1 MKNDLSC
8 AVVRDLLPSFV
19 EGLTSEE
26 TNLAVESH
34 LSACPDCMARKD
46 AMTAP
51 AEPVETAEQGREV
64 DYLKTV
70 KRKSGRRVVIAVLC
84 TVLLIV
90 AGFAAKIFIIGT
102 PAQEQDLFVAEAAEE
117 NGILRLSIST
127 PSSATAF
134 WGWTVDTADGVADIH
149 ARSVLVSPLFPNGGG
164 TVEVPL
170 DGVEEVRLC
179 GRTIWQ
185 DGTLIQER
193 VARLYEARTPYVG
206 DMPALNIIAEL
217 AHIRPNFGDYLN
229 SLHTSSQPYR
239 WTLEFTRDGWQG
251 AIGKDPNAFD
261 TCMARYAIQLLA
273 LVENLDEVGWTYTD
287 HQGEAHSSFITVEEA
302 DALLPELMDAY
313 SQTHAGCD
321 WKPLSSVKDYYN
333 ASAAEL
339 QRLVEVT
346 GISS

>member
-1 MKNDLSC
+1 MKNDLTC
-8 AVVRDLLPSFV
+8 GVVRDLLPSYV
-19 EGLTSEE
+19 EGMTSDE
-26 TNLAVESH
+26 TNAAVEAH
-34 LSACPDCMARKD
+34 LAACPDCAARRD
-46 AMTAP
+46 AMTSP
-51 AEPVETAEQGREV
+51 AEPAEAAEQSREV

-70 KRKSGRRVVIAVLC
+70 KRKSGRRVVAAVLC
-84 TVLLIV
+84 TVLLIA

-102 PAQEQDLFVAEAAEE
+102 PAQEGELFVAEAVEE

-127 PSSATAF
+127 PSSATAY
-134 WGWTVDTADGVADIH
+134 WGWKVDTADGVANIS

-170 DGVEEVRLC
+170 DGIGEVWLC
-179 GRTIWQ
+179 GRVVWQ
-185 DGTLIQER
+185 DGILIQER

-206 DMPALNIIAEL
+206 DIPALNHISEL
-217 AHIRPNFGDYLN
+217 ARIRSNFGDYTN
-229 SLHTSSQPYR
+229 SLHTSSWPYR

-251 AIGKDPNAFD
+251 AIGKDPNTFD

>member
-1 MKNDLSC
+1 MKNDLTC
-8 AVVRDLLPSFV
+8 GVVRDLLPSYV
-19 EGLTSEE
+19 EGMTSDE
-26 TNLAVESH
+26 TNAAVEAH
-34 LSACPDCMARKD
+34 LAACPDCAARRD
-46 AMTAP
+46 AMTSP
-51 AEPVETAEQGREV
+51 AEPAEAAEQSREV

-84 TVLLIV
+84 TLAVML
-90 AGFAAKIFIIGT
+90 AGCALKVFVIGT
-102 PAQEQDLFVAEAAEE
+102 PAQEQDLFVAEAVDE

-170 DGVEEVRLC
+170 DGIGEVWLC
-179 GRTIWQ
+179 GRVVWQ
-185 DGTLIQER
+185 DGILIQER

-206 DMPALNIIAEL
+206 DIPALNHISEL
-217 AHIRPNFGDYLN
+217 ARIRSNFGDYTN
-229 SLHTSSQPYR
+229 SLHTSSWPYR

-251 AIGKDPNAFD
+251 AIGKDPNTFD

-287 HQGEAHSSFITVEEA
+287 HQGEVHSGFITVKEA
-302 DALLPELMDAY
+302 NALLPELTDAY
-313 SQTHAGCD
+313 NQTHAGCD
-321 WKPLSSVKDYYN
+321 WRPLPSVKSYYN
-333 ASAAEL
+333 APPAEL
-339 QRLVEVT
+339 QRLVDIT
-346 GISS
+346 QISS

>member
-1 MKNDLSC
+1 MKNDLTC

-26 TNLAVESH
+26 TNRAVESH
-34 LSACPDCMARKD
+34 LSACPDCMARKK

-51 AEPVETAEQGREV
+51 AEPAEHLEQGREV
-64 DYLKTV
+64 DYLKAV
-70 KRKSGRRVVIAVLC
+70 KRKSGRRVVVAVLC
-84 TVLLIV
+84 TVLLIA
-90 AGFAAKIFIIGT
+90 AGFAAKIFISGT
-102 PAQEQDLFVAEAAEE
+102 PAQEGELFVAEAVEE

-170 DGVEEVRLC
+170 DGIGEVWLC
-179 GRTIWQ
+179 GRVVWQ
-185 DGTLIQER
+185 DGILIQER

-206 DMPALNIIAEL
+206 DIPALNHISEL
-217 AHIRPNFGDYLN
+217 ARIRSNFGDYTN
-229 SLHTSSQPYR
+229 SLHTSSWPYR

-251 AIGKDPNAFD
+251 AIGKDPNTFD

-287 HQGEAHSSFITVEEA
+287 HQGEVHSGFITVKEA
-302 DALLPELMDAY
+302 NALLPELTDAY
-313 SQTHAGCD
+313 NQTHAGCD
-321 WKPLSSVKDYYN
+321 WRPLPSVKSYYN
-333 ASAAEL
+333 APPAEL
-339 QRLVEVT
+339 QRLVDIT
-346 GISS
+346 QISS